1 MANIC
6 LNQEVGPRP
15 SSRQY
20 PQYPPPI
27 QQIIPDMFF
36 FFFFFFLISGLIMWF
51 FERLDRMV

>member
-20 PQYPPPI
+20 PQYPPI

-36 FFFFFFLISGLIMWF
+36 LCVFFFFKFQ
-51 FERLDRMV
+51 V